1 MPDTPEL
8 SEARRALLEKSLRG
22 ERPLTPTNKDA
33 LTQHTQESLAPP
45 APTDSRVSLIPV
57 QTGGHKRPFFYVHVH
72 WRFGAFYCFPLS
84 QYLGS
89 DQPFYMLDPY
99 NFDGLPVPP
108 TLEIMATAYIESMR
122 AVQPEGPY
130 LLGGF
135 CGGGV
140 IAFEI
145 AQQLRAKGQ
154 VVDLLVLLEPG
165 AGPAPLKLIGPRLAG
180 SFIRSIGALLRLD
193 LAKQLDWFLRLR
205 HVYMLRHSEYRNSQG
220 FSLVPTVEALRR
232 DWLGIFVWVI
242 SDYIPRYYPGKMTY
256 FWANEEPGNHRA
268 MGGKVARAEKVEI
281 HFIPGTHKTCVTDY
295 LYDLAKEL
303 RACLSK
309 PQAAASR

>member
-1 MPDTPEL
+1 
-8 SEARRALLEKSLRG
+8 
-22 ERPLTPTNKDA
+22 
-33 LTQHTQESLAPP
+33 
-45 APTDSRVSLIPV
+45 
-57 QTGGHKRPFFYVHVH
+57 
-72 WRFGAFYCFPLS
+72 
-84 QYLGS
+84 
-89 DQPFYMLDPY
+89 MLDPY